1 MEPKTAGMFSAGA
14 ALFLLISGVG
24 WPGPGTWLLVF
35 AMLFVGAAAV
45 AWWLEGAVVAPARGG
60 AVAATA
66 GAGAGGGTPFASGRP
81 ARASRST
88 GHGGESLLL
97 ALGLPG
103 LDRKGR
109 WVLPGRVHVTLVAG
123 AVGLVAMA
131 IFIAGA
137 VSGSGSASAPP
148 VPVVQSNPAIDF
160 ATPVTPIVEA
170 STNAPVAVG
179 PAPIVVETPTTLRP
193 APQRPVDVRAAP
205 AEPARTV
212 NYEVVAGDTLYDL
225 ALEYQTSID
234 AIMIA
239 NGIGDTDTLRV
250 GQRLLI
256 PAGGD

>member
-14 ALFLLISGVG
+14 ALFLLIFGVG

-45 AWWLEGAVVAPARGG
+45 AWWLEGAVVVPASGG
-60 AVAATA
+60 AIAATA
-66 GAGAGGGTPFASGRP
+66 GAGAGGTPFSSGRP

-88 GHGGESLLL
+88 GYGGESLLL

-103 LDRKGR
+103 LDRKGH

-131 IFIAGA
+131 LFIAGA
-137 VSGSGSASAPP
+137 VSGSSGAGASP

-170 STNAPVAVG
+170 STNAPVGVV
-179 PAPIVVETPTTLRP
+179 PTPIVVETPTTIRP
-193 APQRPVDVRAAP
+193 AAQRPVDVRAEP

>member
-1 MEPKTAGMFSAGA
+1 MEPKTAGMFSVGA
-14 ALFLLISGVG
+14 AIFLLIFGVG

-35 AMLFVGAAAV
+35 ALLFVGAAAA
-45 AWWLEGAVVAPARGG
+45 AWWLDGAVVAPARGG

-66 GAGAGGGTPFASGRP
+66 AAGMGGTPFRAGRSSRTPRAAGHSGEP
-81 ARASRST
+81 
-88 GHGGESLLL
+88 LLL

-103 LDRKGR
+103 LDRKGH
-109 WVLPGRVHVTLVAG
+109 WLLPGRVHVTLVAG

-137 VSGSGSASAPP
+137 VSGGGGNSATP

-160 ATPVTPIVEA
+160 ATPITPIVEA
-170 STNAPVAVG
+170 STNAPVALA
-179 PAPIVVETPTTLRP
+179 PEPIVVETPTTTRP
-193 APQRPVDVRAAP
+193 APQRPVDVRAEP
-205 AEPARTV
+205 TEPARTV
-212 NYEVVAGDTLYDL
+212 NYEVVAGDTLYNL
-225 ALEYQTSID
+225 AIAYDTSID
-234 AIMIA
+234 AIMTA